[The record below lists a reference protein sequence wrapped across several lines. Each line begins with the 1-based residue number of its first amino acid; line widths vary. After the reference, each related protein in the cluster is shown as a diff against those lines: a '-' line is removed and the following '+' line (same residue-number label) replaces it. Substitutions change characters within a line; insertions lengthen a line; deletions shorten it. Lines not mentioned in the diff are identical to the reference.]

1 MGIAGVGV
9 GMEEGRSARKRRLI
23 MEAATTLFLR
33 NGYQG
38 TSMDEV
44 AALAAVSK
52 QTVYKNFTD
61 KEGLF
66 SEIILSVATTV
77 DAFIKLIGDKLHNSE
92 DLGKDLPVLARQYLH
107 SVMRPQVLQ
116 MRRLLVGEAV
126 RFPDL
131 ARTYYERAPERV
143 LTALAPELKY
153 LDERGLLRVA
163 DPTLAA
169 KHFAFLILGVPLDK
183 AMFFGDDTG
192 FTSEELDHFAD
203 EGVRVFLA
211 AYGVSAD

>member
-9 GMEEGRSARKRRLI
+9 GNEEGRSARKRRLI
-23 MEAATTLFLR
+23 MESATTLFLR

-66 SEIILSVATTV
+66 SEIIMSVTTTV
-77 DAFIKLIGDKLHNSE
+77 DAFIKLIADKLHNSE
-92 DLGKDLPVLARQYLH
+92 DLAADLPALARQYLH

-116 MRRLLVGEAV
+116 MRRLLVGEAS
-126 RFPDL
+126 RFPEL
-131 ARTYYERAPERV
+131 ARTYYEQAPERV
-143 LTALAPELKY
+143 LTALAPELKH
-153 LDERGLLRVA
+153 LDERGLLRVD
-163 DPTLAA
+163 DPALAA
-169 KHFAFLILGVPLDK
+169 KHFAFLVLGVALDK
-183 AMFFGDDTG
+183 AMFFGDTPA
-192 FTSEELDHFAD
+192 FTEEELNHLAD

-211 AYGVSAD
+211 AYAV

>member
-1 MGIAGVGV
+1 MEIAGVGV
-9 GMEEGRSARKRRLI
+9 GNEEGRSARKRRLI

-33 NGYQG
+33 HGYQG

-66 SEIILSVATTV
+66 SEIIMSVTTTV
-77 DAFIKLIGDKLHNSE
+77 DAFIKLIGDKLHNTE
-92 DLGKDLPVLARQYLH
+92 NLAADLPVLARQYLH

-116 MRRLLVGEAV
+116 MRRLLVGEAS
-126 RFPDL
+126 RFPEL

-143 LTALAPELKY
+143 LTALAPELKH
-153 LDERGLLRVA
+153 LDERGLLRVP
-163 DPTLAA
+163 DPALAA
-169 KHFAFLILGVPLDK
+169 KHFAFLVLGVALDK
-183 AMFFGDDTG
+183 AMFFGDTAP
-192 FTSEELDHFAD
+192 FTDEELDHLAD

-211 AYGVSAD
+211 AYSTS